1 MNKNWFIKEQKF
13 SIPAHKYL
21 SKDKMKKYLLKNIL
35 MSKMIKVY
43 IKILNK
49 DTYQRS

>member
-1 MNKNWFIKEQKF
+1 MKKNHFIEEQKF

-21 SKDKMKKYLLKNIL
+21 SKEKMKKYLLKNIL
-35 MSKMIKVY
+35 LSKRIKDY
-43 IKILNK
+43 IKIMNK